1 MKKYMRELL
10 QQPSVNFV
18 KDINKMS
25 LLEKMEYFNE
35 LCSYI
40 REMSE
45 CQQGYVSIESFG
57 GFKETMWGEASFRI
71 MMSGSP
77 DGYIQYRSLSELV
90 EGVRKVAIKLK
101 NEGVKSFR

>member
-1 MKKYMRELL
+1 MRELL

-25 LLEKMEYFNE
+25 ILEKMEYFNE

-57 GFKETMWGEASFRI
+57 GFKETMWRKNSKI
-71 MMSGSP
+71 NWS
-77 DGYIQYRSLSELV
+77 IQ
-90 EGVRKVAIKLK
+90 K
-101 NEGVKSFR
+101 